1 MTAEPVPDHA
11 PVAVLIGFMGAGKST
26 VGVALAD
33 LLGVGFC
40 DTDHEIVARA
50 GRSVAEIF
58 ADDGEQHFRD
68 LEAQVVADVLA
79 THRGVVALGGGAVMT
94 PTVRS
99 VLTGHRVVHLAVSPE
114 AGFARVRSSQR
125 PLLRP
130 GPIPG
135 SVETTPQDRY
145 RALLAERA
153 ATYEQVAAITT
164 DTTGRAPAVLA
175 DEIARALGVR
185 PVTAPRDEGLPQ

>member
-1 MTAEPVPDHA
+1 MTAEPVSDHA

-58 ADDGEQHFRD
+58 AEDGEQFFRE
-68 LEAQVVADVLA
+68 LEAQVVSDVLA
-79 THRGVVALGGGAVMT
+79 THPGVVALGGGAVMT
-94 PTVRS
+94 PAVRA
-99 VLTGHRVVHLAVSPE
+99 VLTGHRVVHLAVTPE

-130 GPIPG
+130 GPAGG
-135 SVETTPQDRY
+135 SAEATPEDRY

-153 ATYEQVAAITT
+153 ATYHQVADITT
-164 DTTGRAPAVLA
+164 DTTGRAPAALA

-185 PVTAPRDEGLPQ
+185 PASAPRDEGLPQ

>member
-1 MTAEPVPDHA
+1 
-11 PVAVLIGFMGAGKST
+11 MGAGKST
-26 VGVALAD
+26 VGLALAD

-58 ADDGEQHFRD
+58 ADEGEQHFREV
-68 LEAQVVADVLA
+68 EAQVVTDVLA
-79 THRGVVALGGGAVMT
+79 THPGVVALGGGAVMT
-94 PTVRS
+94 PAVRAA
-99 VLTGHRVVHLAVSPE
+99 LAGHRVVHLSVTPE

-130 GPIPG
+130 GPVAG
-135 SVETTPQDRY
+135 SAGISPEDRY
-145 RALLAERA
+145 RALLTERA
-153 ATYEQVAAITT
+153 ATYRQVADITT
-164 DTTGRAPAVLA
+164 DTTGRAPAALA

-185 PVTAPRDEGLPQ
+185 PASTLRDEGSPP